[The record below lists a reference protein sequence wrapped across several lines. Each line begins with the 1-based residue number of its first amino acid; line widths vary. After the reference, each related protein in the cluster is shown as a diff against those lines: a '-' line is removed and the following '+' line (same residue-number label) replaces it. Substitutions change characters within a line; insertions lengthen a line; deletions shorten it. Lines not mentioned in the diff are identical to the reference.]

1 MPREAPGAIAG
12 FATGWQQILG
22 KKEFNPRAS
31 LLEELTESRLPHTGK
46 LRRPH
51 SGGRARWDPEHLLPH
66 STAGLWLSLGFFWF
80 ANINSCAKTFQRLPP
95 LSPSWVGTFWLYLA
109 VQSGPNSVLLS
120 LFHVR
125 GWETQTFEGSCSVRA
140 CTFLSRGN
148 AGWEFLSGLLAA
160 VWPCVT
166 ALPSCC
172 RRVPPSEQG
181 LGCLLWTRGYKH
193 KAAVLGVFVFF
204 RWPPLL
210 NLKNTQAVQ

>member
-1 MPREAPGAIAG
+1 MGSGAPAPTQHCRAVAFLG
-12 FATGWQQILG
+12 FLLVCKYKFLCQNFPAASSSFPLLG
-22 KKEFNPRAS
+22 GH
-31 LLEELTESRLPHTGK
+31 LLALP
-46 LRRPH
+46 
-51 SGGRARWDPEHLLPH
+51 GRAEWPQLC
-66 STAGLWLSLGFFWF
+66 F
-80 ANINSCAKTFQRLPP
+80 TF
-95 LSPSWVGTFWLYLA
+95 
-109 VQSGPNSVLLS
+109 

-125 GWETQTFEGSCSVRA
+125 GWETQTFEGSCSVCA

-210 NLKNTQAVQ
+210 NLKNTQAMQ